1 MVHKINGERVR
12 SNFVCQILNPC
23 SRVIFIVIWSS
34 LRRVWPL
41 PRMRA
46 IRSCLVSPCQRERS
60 KSKWICWTPAELEKG
75 RASVKYFDSEI
86 SRDFSDFQLKKRQM
100 TCYRRVKCERK
111 LDTFDLGTL
120 PWFPWKNDIK
130 HFCKK
135 KEAKVKWELRLGPA
149 AG

>member
-75 RASVKYFDSEI
+75 RASMKYFDSEI
-86 SRDFSDFQLKKRQM
+86 SRDFSDFQSKLKKRNTNDLLSAGQM
-100 TCYRRVKCERK
+100 REKARYVWFGYSSLISLKKWYHAFFVKRK
-111 LDTFDLGTL
+111 KQKL
-120 PWFPWKNDIK
+120 N
-130 HFCKK
+130 
-135 KEAKVKWELRLGPA
+135 EN
-149 AG
+149 